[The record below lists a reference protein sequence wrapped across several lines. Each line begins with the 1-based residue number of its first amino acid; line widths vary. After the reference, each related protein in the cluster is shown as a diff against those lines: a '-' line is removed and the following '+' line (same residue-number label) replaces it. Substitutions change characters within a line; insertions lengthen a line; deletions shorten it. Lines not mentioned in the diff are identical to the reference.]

1 MLCNHYPKTIK
12 KESMPQDKFEFR
24 LRTPTSTPPTYGTKS
39 KARSVSVSDV
49 HPATTMQTIAHTA
62 NDGENLGGL
71 DVLECRSCRM
81 F

>member
-1 MLCNHYPKTIK
+1 MLCNHSPKTRK
-12 KESMPQDKFEFR
+12 KESMAQENFEFSR
-24 LRTPTSTPPTYGTKS
+24 RTPTSTPTTYGTKS
-39 KARSVSVSDV
+39 KARSVSVSEV

-71 DVLECRSCRM
+71 DVLECRSSRM